1 MADLATLLRSGEA
14 APEYVP
20 IPVNTLS
27 GRERQRLMAL
37 QRTPEMTRDP
47 LGYTRGTVAAMAD
60 PLGLPSAAVGMVSPE
75 TRDAWRA
82 QYETRPEAAM
92 AGSALTPW
100 GTITNAGVKGAELA
114 GQGLSALLRSRAGQ
128 VVAPVAATTAAATE
142 VGSQGASEEVKK
154 LQVKLRDAGYYK
166 GRIDG
171 QMGEETNR
179 ANEAFQANQ
188 RASER
193 QRLESDRVQ
202 TQRTE
207 AEARAAET
215 RRLTEEAQIRDRQR
229 TEGDERLRTMEND
242 VSPWSRALRDYGPPI
257 GYGAGIG
264 LGLMLRRGIAG
275 AGNRRLAGETAS
287 TNERMAA
294 PAADLPERVGRVNR
308 FWDEGGAA
316 QMPFTPAPGKR
327 HAIASN
333 PDAPSAA
340 TLYQPPE
347 GMSRYMRTP
356 DVIAAGGLS
365 AESGIAQYMGS
376 GAREEVARARE
387 AAKNDPSEINI
398 RSLQAAIDRSA
409 IYDTATNLGR
419 GGLATYLLAAGKGPY
434 KYARP
439 NVDVAEAERMR
450 IDQMLGPQRR
460 AKPAGGGAPPSS
472 ASPTIPPTPTVAPS
486 GTLHSVSGA
495 GLGGSAVID
504 HHSAYQPR
512 NAQGRFSGAPER
524 PE

>member
-1 MADLATLLRSGEA
+1 
-14 APEYVP
+14 
-20 IPVNTLS
+20 
-27 GRERQRLMAL
+27 
-37 QRTPEMTRDP
+37 
-47 LGYTRGTVAAMAD
+47 
-60 PLGLPSAAVGMVSPE
+60 
-75 TRDAWRA
+75 
-82 QYETRPEAAM
+82 M

-100 GTITNAGVKGAELA
+100 GTLTNAGVRGAELA

-128 VVAPVAATTAAATE
+128 VAAPVAATAAMTSE
-142 VGSQGASEEVKK
+142 VGSADPSDQVRK
-154 LQVKLRDAGYYK
+154 LQRELRDAGYYT
-166 GRIDG
+166 GPIDG
-171 QMGEETNR
+171 VLTQGGPTADAAKRYRED
-179 ANEAFQANQ
+179 QD
-188 RASER
+188 RASR
-193 QRLESDRVQ
+193 TRNESDRV
-202 TQRTE
+202 RAETE
-207 AEARAAET
+207 AAKAAAKKADADTAET
-215 RRLTEEAQIRDRQR
+215 DRRRRETEIKAQQR
-229 TEGDERLRTMEND
+229 TEGDERLRTMENN

-275 AGNRRLAGETAS
+275 AGNRRLAGEAAS

-316 QMPFTPAPGKR
+316 QVPFNPAPGKR

-333 PDAPSAA
+333 PEAASAA

-356 DVIAAGGLS
+356 DFVAAGGLG
-365 AESGIAQYMGS
+365 AESGFAQYMGS
-376 GAREEVARARE
+376 GARDEVARARE
-387 AAKNDPSEINI
+387 AAKTDPSEINI
-398 RSLQAAIDRSA
+398 RSLQSAIDRSA

-434 KYARP
+434 KHTRP

-460 AKPAGGGAPPSS
+460 AKPAGGGSPPSQ
-472 ASPTIPPTPTVAPS
+472 AAPTVPPTPTVAPS
-486 GTLHSVSGA
+486 GTMHSVAGV
-495 GLGGSAVID
+495 GLGGSAVVD